1 MSNNN
6 MTSFFKKHILLIALL
21 LIGVSAT
28 VSVLAITLRFN
39 EAVRL
44 GGELSRDAVAKRL
57 ERFFSTTSDFPG
69 SAGEDILFLHSLS
82 SVQNLHNT
90 TERVISADMYRDFK
104 NVLDK
109 NDAYKDL
116 LFYRKSFGCVMR
128 VHDEDTSGTALCES
142 QTPVIADILKKAEP
156 LLVDEIYISPPMS
169 YRDIFPKGDNVPV
182 IVYVTPANTD
192 CSVISIVDANYF
204 LEEARRLSR
213 EGEAVFL
220 LDKDGAYLANQDQSK
235 EKFSDTAGN
244 FYADFPYVPNGSL
257 ADTGVRFLET
267 PEKSITFW
275 RIYPTESN
283 FAIYE
288 GSNKILG
295 RGHTNEYFWV
305 MAIVSEPARA
315 MFWWED
321 MTYLVSFFVVVSAH
335 ALVAWFVL
343 LFPRAREVNDSKL

>member
-1 MSNNN
+1 MRD
-6 MTSFFKKHILLIALL
+6 MTSFFKKHILSFALL
-21 LIGVSAT
+21 LVGVSAA
-28 VSVLAITLRFN
+28 VSILAVTLRFN
-39 EAVRL
+39 EATRL
-44 GGELSRDAVAKRL
+44 GEELSRDAVAKRL
-57 ERFFSTTSDFPG
+57 EHFFSTMNDFPG
-69 SAGEDILFLHSLS
+69 SAGKDILFLHSLS

-90 TERVISADMYRDFK
+90 AERVISADVYRDFK

-109 NDAYKDL
+109 NSAYKDL

-128 VHDEDTSGTALCES
+128 VHDKDTSGTALCES
-142 QTPVIADILKKAEP
+142 PTPAIADILKKAEP
-156 LLVDEIYISPPMS
+156 LLMDEIYISPPMS
-169 YRDIFPKGDNVPV
+169 YRDIFPGGDNIPV

-192 CSVISIVDANYF
+192 CSVISIIDANYF

-220 LDKDGAYLANQDQSK
+220 LDNDGAYLANQDQSK

-244 FYADFPYVPNGSL
+244 FYRDFPSVPDGAL
-257 ADTGVRFLET
+257 ADTGMRFLET
-267 PEKSITFW
+267 PEKSVTFW

-295 RGHTNEYFWV
+295 KGHTNEYFWV
-305 MAIVSEPARA
+305 MAIVSEPVRA
-315 MFWWED
+315 VFWWED
-321 MTYLVSFFVVVSAH
+321 MTYLVSFFVVISAH

-343 LFPRAREVNDSKL
+343 LITRVREVNDPII